1 MALQALIID
10 LDDTLLIDIP
20 ATQNT
25 LENLGQWLGLD
36 PKAFA
41 ESTWEIAKKHWQ
53 TSPVYDFTKSI
64 GHSASEGLWS
74 EYSSEHP
81 EFQKLGKWIPTYR
94 QNTWS
99 ESLKTFGLDDPKLAE
114 QASERYIEERS
125 ENQKLFP
132 GTLETL
138 EKLKS
143 KYKLAL
149 LTNGNPDLQWFKI
162 KATGLEPYFD
172 PIIISG
178 EFGIGKPDP
187 RIFKF
192 TLQKLG
198 LKPSEVLMIGN
209 NPIADIEGASQANI
223 RSILFGQNAQKTE
236 AGEPPTSIKKI
247 SELLTLKS

>member
-41 ESTWEIAKKHWQ
+41 ESTWKIARKHWQ
-53 TSPVYDFTKSI
+53 TSPAYDFTKNI
-64 GHSASEGLWS
+64 GHSASEGLWANYTS
-74 EYSSEHP
+74 ERP

-94 QNTWS
+94 KNTWR
-99 ESLKTFGLDDPKLAE
+99 EALEAFDLADAKLANE
-114 QASERYIEERS
+114 ITRKFIKERS
-125 ENQKLFP
+125 DNQKLFP

-162 KATGLEPYFD
+162 KATSLEPYFD
-172 PIIISG
+172 PIVISG
-178 EFGIGKPDP
+178 ELGYGKPDP

-198 LKPSEVLMIGN
+198 LKPTEVIMIGN
-209 NPIADIEGASQANI
+209 NPIADIEGAAQA
-223 RSILFGQNAQKTE
+223 SIKAVLIDPNAQKTE
-236 AGEPPTSIKKI
+236 AGEPPTSIKEI
-247 SELLTLKS
+247 SELLTLNF